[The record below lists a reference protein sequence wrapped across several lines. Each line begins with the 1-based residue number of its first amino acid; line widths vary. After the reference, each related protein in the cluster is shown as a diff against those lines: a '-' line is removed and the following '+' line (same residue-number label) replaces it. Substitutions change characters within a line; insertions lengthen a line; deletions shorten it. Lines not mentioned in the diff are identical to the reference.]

1 MRVKSRIAFWM
12 ALCATLGGPLLFPRV
27 HLFYFVPYLV
37 ICLYRH
43 PRIAALWRACLCG
56 VIIDLLSSGPLFG
69 LTSIHYC
76 CVVFLLHG
84 QTRNF
89 FEDKLSTLPLMTFLF
104 SLLSTGF
111 LAAGALFLQRGYPLS
126 WTWVATDLIGMP
138 LVDALY
144 ALLVFSLPFQLL
156 YEIRKI
162 QLFKRG
168 NCKTKKTG

>member
-1 MRVKSRIAFWM
+1 MRVKSIIAFWL
-12 ALCATLGGPLLFPRV
+12 ALCATLVGPIFFPRV

-43 PRIAALWRACLCG
+43 SRIALLWRACFCG
-56 VIIDLLSSGPLFG
+56 VIIDLLSSGSLFG
-69 LTSIHYC
+69 LTSINYC
-76 CVVFLLHG
+76 CVAFLLYG

-104 SLLSTGF
+104 SILSTGF
-111 LAAGALFLQRGYPLS
+111 LAIGALFLQRGYPLS

-138 LVDALY
+138 GADALY
-144 ALLVFSLPFQLL
+144 ALLVFSLPFELI

-162 QLFKRG
+162 QFFKES
-168 NCKTKKTG
+168 